1 MRMPVFLSQLLC
13 LASLLL
19 GIIASKIYVDA
30 VLYSD
35 HGEEVWSNRM
45 SEENPV
51 VASSMPAVIRIE
63 PGEYWWCSCG
73 KSSKQPFC
81 DGSHKGTS
89 FTPQKVE
96 ISESQNTAFCNCK
109 HSGNGP
115 FCDGAHSSL
124 PKD

>member
-1 MRMPVFLSQLLC
+1 MRFFTPTMEKRV
-13 LASLLL
+13 
-19 GIIASKIYVDA
+19 KN
-30 VLYSD
+30 
-35 HGEEVWSNRM
+35 NRM
-45 SEENPV
+45 GDEKPV
-51 VASSMPAVIRIE
+51 VASRMPAVIKLE
-63 PGEYWWCSCG
+63 AGEYWWCSCG